1 VADYSAQAVV
11 NVILSRAFPKD
22 PIVGEEDAQD
32 LQRDGAL
39 ANRIAQLANEALT
52 SDLESDESADWGIGP
67 GQTRSVEEVL
77 EAIGRGNYNG
87 GPQGRK

>member
-22 PIVGEEDAQD
+22 PIIGEEDARD
-32 LQRDGAL
+32 LQRDNAL

-52 SDLESDESADWGIGP
+52 AELDSGENADWGIGP
-67 GQTRSVEEVL
+67 GQTQSVEELL
-77 EAIGRGNYNG
+77 EAIGRGNHTG